1 MKSKNSIQLVVMIF
15 ISLLLISCSTSV
27 KGNWS
32 DSDKQKF
39 QIEMEAVEELS
50 DLGENKTKWIECYL
64 IKCEANFSSFYQA
77 DSDAKG
83 CEKIALEC
91 YDEVLSNGS
100 VKGNWSDSDKL
111 NFYLEMQ
118 TVEEL
123 SDLGEDK
130 SKWIECYLNK
140 CEANFSSLYEA
151 DSDEESL
158 EKIALEC
165 YDEVLSNG
173 SVKGNWSDTDKLNFY
188 LEMQTVEELS
198 ALGGNK
204 SKWIECYL
212 NKCEANFSSLYEA
225 DSDEESL
232 EKIALECFSLIM

>member
-1 MKSKNSIQLVVMIF
+1 MKSKNSIQLVVMVF
-15 ISLLLISCSTSV
+15 ISLLLISCNTSV

-32 DSDKQKF
+32 DSDKQNF
-39 QIEMEAVEELS
+39 YVEMEAVEELS

-77 DSDAKG
+77 DSDEKG
-83 CEKIALEC
+83 C
-91 YDEVLSNGS
+91 
-100 VKGNWSDSDKL
+100 
-111 NFYLEMQ
+111 
-118 TVEEL
+118 
-123 SDLGEDK
+123 
-130 SKWIECYLNK
+130 
-140 CEANFSSLYEA
+140 
-151 DSDEESL
+151 

-188 LEMQTVEELS
+188 LEMQAVEELS
-198 ALGGNK
+198 ALGEDK

-212 NKCEANFSSLYEA
+212 NKCEANFSSYYEA

>member
-123 SDLGEDK
+123 S
-130 SKWIECYLNK
+130 
-140 CEANFSSLYEA
+140 
-151 DSDEESL
+151 
-158 EKIALEC
+158 
-165 YDEVLSNG
+165 
-173 SVKGNWSDTDKLNFY
+173 
-188 LEMQTVEELS
+188 